1 MLPLEESRWW
11 YDTTYPQY
19 TEGSAILSDWTL
31 RDSGSGL
38 NRQITPDRRS
48 PRRQS
53 PRRSSG
59 SIRQS
64 PRRPE
69 SPRRQSPR
77 RSNGSIRQS
86 PRRPESPSK
95 LIDSDYSENTPE
107 FIKDIV
113 EQRTFD
119 ELVDGTNSVSKD
131 VWVTGNRLNQ
141 HNNVRR
147 ARESIQ
153 FLTEKKDVSE
163 REIIRNE
170 LEDSVFMR
178 DISRQSSE
186 PIERVCRNHE
196 IPEYDG
202 DIIADMKTLELNP
215 VNMKGRETIRSS
227 SWISR
232 PDRLRTPT
240 LTRTIPGYY
249 SNNIGYREEWQIQPS
264 SNKFIRIRRKELE
277 IQDVDNLESMFDKKY
292 DGKPI
297 EYNVSPERSVKDN
310 VLYYDSEDGD
320 VNIVYSEIGNTIGF
334 PSD

>member
-19 TEGSAILSDWTL
+19 TEGSAILSDWTF

-38 NRQITPDRRS
+38 NRQISPD
-48 PRRQS
+48 
-53 PRRSSG
+53 
-59 SIRQS
+59 
-64 PRRPE
+64 
-69 SPRRQSPR
+69 RQSPR

-86 PRRPESPSK
+86 PRRQSPRRSNGLIRQSSRK

-186 PIERVCRNHE
+186 PIVRVCRNHE

-227 SWISR
+227 SWISK
-232 PDRLRTPT
+232 PDRSRTPT

-292 DGKPI
+292 DGNPI
-297 EYNVSPERSVKDN
+297 EYNVSPDKVRTVKDN

-320 VNIVYSEIGNTIGF
+320 VNIVYSEIGNTI
-334 PSD
+334 

>member
-31 RDSGSGL
+31 HDSGSGL
-38 NRQITPDRRS
+38 NRQI
-48 PRRQS
+48 
-53 PRRSSG
+53 
-59 SIRQS
+59 S

-86 PRRPESPSK
+86 PRK
-95 LIDSDYSENTPE
+95 LIDSDYSENTQE

-170 LEDSVFMR
+170 LEDSAFMR

-232 PDRLRTPT
+232 SDRSRTPT

-249 SNNIGYREEWQIQPS
+249 SNNIGYKEEWQIQPS

-297 EYNVSPERSVKDN
+297 EYNVSPDKVRTVKDN

>member
-19 TEGSAILSDWTL
+19 TEGSVVLSDW
-31 RDSGSGL
+31 S
-38 NRQITPDRRS
+38 DRNES
-48 PRRQS
+48 EINGPIRQS
-53 PRRSSG
+53 PRRERSFRQSPERRESFRQSPDRSNR

-64 PRRPE
+64 PRR
-69 SPRRQSPR
+69 
-77 RSNGSIRQS
+77 SNRSIRQS
-86 PRRPESPSK
+86 PTRF
-95 LIDSDYSENTPE
+95 IDSDYSENTPE
-107 FIKDIV
+107 FIEDIV

-147 ARESIQ
+147 SRESIQ
-153 FLTEKKDVSE
+153 FLTEKKDLSE

-170 LEDSVFMR
+170 LEDSTFMR
-178 DISRQSSE
+178 DMSRQSSE

-215 VNMKGRETIRSS
+215 VNTKGRETIRSS

-249 SNNIGYREEWQIQPS
+249 SDNVGYREEWQIQPS
-264 SNKFIRIRRKELE
+264 SNKFVRIRREELE

-292 DGKPI
+292 DGKTI
-297 EYNVSPERSVKDN
+297 EYNGSPERSVKDN
-310 VLYYDSEDGD
+310 VLYYDSDDGD
-320 VNIVYSEIGNTIGF
+320 VNIVYSEIGDDLGF

>member
-19 TEGSAILSDWTL
+19 TEGSAILSDWTFH
-31 RDSGSGL
+31 DSGSGL

-48 PRRQS
+48 LRGS
-53 PRRSSG
+53 NG
-59 SIRQS
+59 SIRQ
-64 PRRPE
+64 

-77 RSNGSIRQS
+77 RSNGSIRQ
-86 PRRPESPSK
+86 SPSK

-153 FLTEKKDVSE
+153 FLTEKKDASE

-178 DISRQSSE
+178 DMSRQSSE

-232 PDRLRTPT
+232 PDRLGTPT